1 MRLRSAVAAIALGL
15 VAGGCS
21 LTSSAPSLS
30 PEAAF
35 CGSLKDYA
43 VAVVDFQ
50 ALDDQNTIDE
60 YKAAAQGV
68 ADAMQD
74 VAAAAV
80 VMGEASVDELQTAT
94 DALVG
99 TVIVPA
105 PGHTGRPGPRGAA
118 GRTRGR
124 RQVTAV
130 HRSSPLQP
138 ATVGIARG
146 ILIVNGSTSDTTSVS
161 RP

>member
-60 YKAAAQGV
+60 YQAAAQGV

-99 TVIVPA
+99 TVTDLPQDTPVAQVRAELQEELVAVAKSRLSIGVAHCSLPPSASPA
-105 PGHTGRPGPRGAA
+105 A
-118 GRTRGR
+118 
-124 RQVTAV
+124 
-130 HRSSPLQP
+130 S
-138 ATVGIARG
+138 
-146 ILIVNGSTSDTTSVS
+146 
-161 RP
+161 